1 MNYNHTWQRI
11 KKEEKEKKKKTEH
24 SGRLRSDPWVEKI
37 PKEGNGYPLQYSG
50 LENPMDYIVHGV
62 AKSQTRLS
70 DFHFHFQDYINIK
83 VKKQTTL
90 KNALFQDTDIYGIT
104 IK

>member
-1 MNYNHTWQRI
+1 MNYNRTWQRI
-11 KKEEKEKKKKTEH
+11 KKEEKEKKKQNTVGDLGPIPGL
-24 SGRLRSDPWVEKI
+24 GRS

-50 LENPMDYIVHGV
+50 LENPMDYIIHGV
-62 AKSQTRLS
+62 AKSQTQLS

-90 KNALFQDTDIYGIT
+90 KNALFQDAGIYGIT

>member
-1 MNYNHTWQRI
+1 
-11 KKEEKEKKKKTEH
+11 
-24 SGRLRSDPWVEKI
+24 
-37 PKEGNGYPLQYSG
+37 
-50 LENPMDYIVHGV
+50 MDYIVHEV

-90 KNALFQDTDIYGIT
+90 KNELFQDTDIYGIT

>member
-1 MNYNHTWQRI
+1 MGDLGPI
-11 KKEEKEKKKKTEH
+11 PGL
-24 SGRLRSDPWVEKI
+24 GRS

-50 LENPMDYIVHGV
+50 LENPMDYIIHGV
-62 AKSQTRLS
+62 AKSQTQLS

-90 KNALFQDTDIYGIT
+90 KNALFQDADIYGIT